1 MHRVELQEHG
11 SEGEINSGPGAEV
24 GGTAWAAPRC
34 RGKGGAAPSRL
45 GLSEGAAVAAETAPT
60 LTPCTPPQ
68 EYRAAEQEMQRQ
80 TSLGEV
86 CYPTPLSF
94 EPVKSFF
101 QGFVDAMQSL
111 LQTPLDT
118 RLKESKLLSDQPC
131 VLSSPATL

>member
-1 MHRVELQEHG
+1 MREKSTLALGQK
-11 SEGEINSGPGAEV
+11 SGAQPGLLPDA
-24 GGTAWAAPRC
+24 GAR
-34 RGKGGAAPSRL
+34 GGAAPSRL
-45 GLSEGAAVAAETAPT
+45 GLSEGAEVAAGTAAT
-60 LTPCTPPQ
+60 LTPRTPPQ